1 MNTFSVCGSSKT
13 LNFCGNFVL
22 EVLPQLLNAKLLV
35 AL

>member
-1 MNTFSVCGSSKT
+1 MNKFSVCGTSKT
-13 LNFCGNFVL
+13 LNFCGSLIL